1 MKPKIIIY
9 STPVIVSGNMEF
21 IHYEFAEQLNN
32 EGFEV
37 IFWGVAHAS
46 KRINSKYKIVN
57 HGIISLLLYSI
68 QNRKNISYLFA
79 PASLAVHGFKLG
91 CIGRLIGLNVVTRV
105 TSNFPEM
112 VKYSSGLIDFFKR
125 VVKFKLLAP
134 LALKLSNKVIVP
146 KFSRHHF
153 IKKKKF
159 EVVMCS
165 RFESNSNTRQDKSVS
180 SGRVLFV
187 GNLVHEKNL
196 NELRL
201 IADSGVYI
209 DVLGDGPLVK
219 KLSHP
224 NISVYG
230 RVDEYQV
237 KDFITNS
244 SALILLSLIGGDFYP
259 NVVIEAISLGTPV
272 VSRDHATDYG
282 SIGVTIYDNIEQL
295 LEILRLSEFK
305 TPNYV
310 KRKGEFKKDLRKV
323 FAENIYIQS
332 SF

>member
-1 MKPKIIIY
+1 
-9 STPVIVSGNMEF
+9 
-21 IHYEFAEQLNN
+21 
-32 EGFEV
+32 
-37 IFWGVAHAS
+37 
-46 KRINSKYKIVN
+46 
-57 HGIISLLLYSI
+57 
-68 QNRKNISYLFA
+68 
-79 PASLAVHGFKLG
+79 
-91 CIGRLIGLNVVTRV
+91 
-105 TSNFPEM
+105 
-112 VKYSSGLIDFFKR
+112 
-125 VVKFKLLAP
+125 
-134 LALKLSNKVIVP
+134 
-146 KFSRHHF
+146 
-153 IKKKKF
+153 
-159 EVVMCS
+159 MCS

-244 SALILLSLIGGDFYP
+244 SALILPSLIGGDFYP